1 MIKIWLYVLWFKPKP
16 PGPLASKCNEWNC
29 DYILTRLKMYW
40 CKMIRNTIITL
51 WVVVT
56 LGGPDHTM
64 WPHLRQNRQWPPMQM
79 LLWQKLFGI
88 MSKHIIYLQNL
99 RELMRFCTISEKL
112 SRFFGCFQLFWL
124 FKVILSS
131 HNDIGSS

>member
-29 DYILTRLKMYW
+29 DFILTRLKMYW

-56 LGGPDHTM
+56 LGGPDHVQVNWRCKSIFLDSILLFFYFGRWFSVKNQISTFGL
-64 WPHLRQNRQWPPMQM
+64 PSLLAYTYIPKNREKRNLNNFSFQNAIC
-79 LLWQKLFGI
+79 LE
-88 MSKHIIYLQNL
+88 Y
-99 RELMRFCTISEKL
+99 
-112 SRFFGCFQLFWL
+112 
-124 FKVILSS
+124 ILGY
-131 HNDIGSS
+131 ILIR

>member
-29 DYILTRLKMYW
+29 DFILTRLKMYW

-56 LGGPDHTM
+56 LGGPDHVQVN
-64 WPHLRQNRQWPPMQM
+64 WRCKSIFLDSILLFFYFGRWFSVKIKSQLLVCHLF
-79 LLWQKLFGI
+79 LHTLT
-88 MSKHIIYLQNL
+88 YL
-99 RELMRFCTISEKL
+99 RIEKKGTWIT
-112 SRFFGCFQLFWL
+112 FH
-124 FKVILSS
+124 FKTQFVWNIF
-131 HNDIGSS
+131 